1 MLPERILSVMN
12 GRVVDML
19 HLQPGDVTVEGIAD
33 KLAKI
38 NRYNGATEYPYSVAQ
53 HAVLV
58 SQLGNSEWE
67 WTSGAVCL
75 EALHHDDAE
84 AFTGDWISPIKHLP
98 EVLRAVGP
106 IEAVVHVQILHHLGL
121 RAECPE
127 IVASLDRR
135 ALCVEWEGLGLPR
148 GMGWDPPRV
157 SVEPWQRELLKPM
170 HWRAARD
177 AYIERHR
184 ELSCET

>member
-58 SQLGNSEWE
+58 SRLLDWDLDSAMMG
-67 WTSGAVCL
+67 
-75 EALHHDDAE
+75 LHHDDAE
-84 AFTGDWISPIKHLP
+84 AFVGDWISPIKHLP
-98 EVLRAVGP
+98 EVLATVRP
-106 IEAVVHVQILHHLGL
+106 IENAVHMQIL
-121 RAECPE
+121 RAFDIHRHVERE
-127 IVASLDRR
+127 ILVGGADHD
-135 ALCVEWEGLGLPR
+135 ALYIEWEGLGLPR
-148 GMGWDPPRV
+148 GLGWDPPRV
-157 SVEPWQRELLKPM
+157 PVEPWHRELLKPM